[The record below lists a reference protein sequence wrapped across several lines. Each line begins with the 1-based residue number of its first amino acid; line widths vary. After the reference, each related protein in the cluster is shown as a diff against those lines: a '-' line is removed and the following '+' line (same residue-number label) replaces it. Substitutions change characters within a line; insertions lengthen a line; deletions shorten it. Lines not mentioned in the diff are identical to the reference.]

1 MAELS
6 GDERQRYVARLFSR
20 ISPHYDL
27 MNDLMTLGMHR
38 GWKRKTAALASQN
51 LAGTALD
58 VSTGT
63 GDLAFQLA
71 KHTRVNRT
79 VALDLLP
86 EMIGR
91 AQKRANCRPGC
102 EVNLL
107 VGDALSLPFPTGT
120 FACATAG
127 FSLRNMPDVRKAIS
141 EMTRVIRPGGRVTL
155 LELSPMESGMRAQLF
170 RMYFHRLVP
179 LVGSIVARDR
189 DAYTYLP
196 RSVDVFYGADE
207 LMEILREAGLHS
219 VGYSRLGFGT
229 VCLHW
234 GDKPLN

>member
-1 MAELS
+1 
-6 GDERQRYVARLFSR
+6 
-20 ISPHYDL
+20 

-107 VGDALSLPFPTGT
+107 P
-120 FACATAG
+120 
-127 FSLRNMPDVRKAIS
+127 RNMPDVRKAIS